1 MKRLK
6 IKMIMTMMNLTIFTE
21 YVIDVYSVF
30 YIYSLIFSQLYDLNA
45 IIILPILEI
54 NKWKFKA
61 DT

>member
-1 MKRLK
+1 
-6 IKMIMTMMNLTIFTE
+6 MNLTIFTE

-30 YIYSLIFSQLYDLNA
+30 YIYSLILSQLYDLNA